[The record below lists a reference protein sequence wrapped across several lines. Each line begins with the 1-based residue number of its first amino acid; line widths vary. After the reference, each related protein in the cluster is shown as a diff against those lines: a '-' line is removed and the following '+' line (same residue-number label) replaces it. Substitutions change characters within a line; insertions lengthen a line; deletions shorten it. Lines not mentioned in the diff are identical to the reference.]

1 VPFVIARSSCDE
13 AIQPALRRPGL
24 LQRSPSS
31 GAHSR
36 DPLARN
42 DGKTSFRVEFTRDW
56 KRAKARWD
64 DPGNATPFQHWQWLE
79 AWYGAF
85 AEVDNVE
92 PLIAIISNAATNE
105 QAVLLPLIRRLQN
118 GVRIVEPADLDLTD
132 YNAPMLGPAAPRD
145 AKAARAM
152 WKELRS
158 ALRRLP
164 GGADLIRLRKMP
176 VETDGRPNPLA
187 LLDGAGACA
196 LNGNIVST
204 GDDFDAWRFTLERTV
219 RKELERS
226 WRVFTRDAAATFRTI
241 PDKNEALRILSTMEV
256 QQGNRMQHLGLNFIL
271 NDETYAAFYRNLV
284 RDNVGNGYAVLS
296 ALTVG
301 DEVVATLL
309 GIRQGPR
316 YVMVRISNA
325 GEKWSNCSPGR
336 LIIERTMAALH
347 QDGVRQFDFSIG
359 NYAYKRRFG
368 VMRIA
373 LVDFTAALSWRG
385 LPYALRDRAARWLRG
400 HPRLAESIKRAMGKP
415 PSREEK

>member
-1 VPFVIARSSCDE
+1 
-13 AIQPALRRPGL
+13 
-24 LQRSPSS
+24 
-31 GAHSR
+31 
-36 DPLARN
+36 
-42 DGKTSFRVEFTRDW
+42 
-56 KRAKARWD
+56 
-64 DPGNATPFQHWQWLE
+64 
-79 AWYGAF
+79 
-85 AEVDNVE
+85 
-92 PLIAIISNAATNE
+92 
-105 QAVLLPLIRRLQN
+105 
-118 GVRIVEPADLDLTD
+118 
-132 YNAPMLGPAAPRD
+132 
-145 AKAARAM
+145 M
-152 WKELRS
+152 WKDLRD

-176 VETDGRPNPLA
+176 VETGGRPNPLA
-187 LLDGAGACA
+187 LLDGAGPCA
-196 LNGNIVST
+196 LNGNVVAT
-204 GDDFDAWRFTLERTV
+204 GEDFDAWRFTLERTV

-226 WRVFTRDAAATFRTI
+226 WRVFTRDPAAAFKIIT
-241 PDKNEALRILSTMEV
+241 DKDEALRVLSTMET
-256 QQGNRMQHLGLNFIL
+256 QQGDRMQHLGLNFVL

-284 RDNVGNGYAVLS
+284 HDNVANGYAVLS

-309 GIRQGPR
+309 GIRQGAR

-347 QDGVRQFDFSIG
+347 KDGIRQFDFSIG

-368 VMRIA
+368 VARIA

-400 HPRLAESIKRAMGKP
+400 HPALAERVKRALGKP